1 MTEETINTLCEKFHT
16 TVDNLIPVYSKY
28 MMTKDTMGIVI
39 SLVIA
44 IVGAL
49 VVVYI
54 YRGYKKEKYDE
65 YAITPFIIGAT
76 AAALIIA
83 GIIAIMLNFYDYILW
98 YNYPE
103 LRFLDTVLQI
113 GGQMKVL
120 ISRGYGAGWSSWNDP
135 RMAFDERLIRAFE
148 CGITQEDMQELC
160 VECGYVDVN
169 GGPPYMG
176 GFKQLEVVDIPSG
189 ELFQI
194 MEYDGSEYIE
204 YFEESDWYLA
214 EGEYYPV

>member
-44 IVGAL
+44 MVGAL

-65 YAITPFIIGAT
+65 YAITPFVVGAT

-83 GIIAIMLNFYDYILW
+83 GVIAIMLNFYDYILW

-120 ISRGYGAGWSSWNDP
+120 VSRGYGAGWSTWNDP

-204 YFEESDWYLA
+204 YFEDSDWYLA
-214 EGEYYPV
+214 EGEYYSV

>member
-16 TVDNLIPVYSKY
+16 TVDNLTPVYSKY

-65 YAITPFIIGAT
+65 YSITPFFIGTT
-76 AAALIIA
+76 AAVLMI
-83 GIIAIMLNFYDYILW
+83 GSVIAIMLISYDYILW
-98 YNYPE
+98 YNFPE

-113 GGQMKVL
+113 GG
-120 ISRGYGAGWSSWNDP
+120 
-135 RMAFDERLIRAFE
+135 
-148 CGITQEDMQELC
+148 
-160 VECGYVDVN
+160 
-169 GGPPYMG
+169 
-176 GFKQLEVVDIPSG
+176 
-189 ELFQI
+189 
-194 MEYDGSEYIE
+194 
-204 YFEESDWYLA
+204 
-214 EGEYYPV
+214 

>member
-16 TVDNLIPVYSKY
+16 TIDNLIPVYSKY

-49 VVVYI
+49 VVAYI

-65 YAITPFIIGAT
+65 YSITPFVVGAT
-76 AAALIIA
+76 AAALII
-83 GIIAIMLNFYDYILW
+83 GGVIAIMLNFYDYILW

-113 GGQMKVL
+113 GG
-120 ISRGYGAGWSSWNDP
+120 
-135 RMAFDERLIRAFE
+135 
-148 CGITQEDMQELC
+148 
-160 VECGYVDVN
+160 
-169 GGPPYMG
+169 
-176 GFKQLEVVDIPSG
+176 
-189 ELFQI
+189 
-194 MEYDGSEYIE
+194 
-204 YFEESDWYLA
+204 
-214 EGEYYPV
+214 

>member
-1 MTEETINTLCEKFHT
+1 MTEETINALCEKFHT
-16 TVDNLIPVYSKY
+16 TVDSLIPVYSKY

-44 IVGAL
+44 MVGAL
-49 VVVYI
+49 VVIYI

-65 YAITPFIIGAT
+65 YAITPFVVGAT
-76 AAALIIA
+76 AAALIIGGA
-83 GIIAIMLNFYDYILW
+83 IAIMLNFYDYILW
-98 YNYPE
+98 YNCPE

-120 ISRGYGAGWSSWNDP
+120 ISRGYGAGWSSWNDS

-160 VECGYVDVN
+160 VECGYVDIN
-169 GGPPYMG
+169 GDPPYMG

-189 ELFQI
+189 VLFQI

-204 YFEESDWYLA
+204 YFEDSDWYLA

>member
-44 IVGAL
+44 MVGVL

-65 YAITPFIIGAT
+65 YAITPFVVGAT

-83 GIIAIMLNFYDYILW
+83 GVIAIMLNFYDYILW

-120 ISRGYGAGWSSWNDP
+120 VSRGYGAGWSTWNDP

-160 VECGYVDVN
+160 VECGYMDVN
-169 GGPPYMG
+169 GDPPYMG

-204 YFEESDWYLA
+204 YFEDSDWYLA

>member
-1 MTEETINTLCEKFHT
+1 
-16 TVDNLIPVYSKY
+16 
-28 MMTKDTMGIVI
+28 
-39 SLVIA
+39 
-44 IVGAL
+44 
-49 VVVYI
+49 
-54 YRGYKKEKYDE
+54 
-65 YAITPFIIGAT
+65 
-76 AAALIIA
+76 
-83 GIIAIMLNFYDYILW
+83 
-98 YNYPE
+98 
-103 LRFLDTVLQI
+103 
-113 GGQMKVL
+113 MKVL
-120 ISRGYGAGWSSWNDP
+120 ISRGYGAGWSSWNDS

-169 GGPPYMG
+169 GDPPYMG

-189 ELFQI
+189 VLFQI

>member
-44 IVGAL
+44 MVGAL

-83 GIIAIMLNFYDYILW
+83 GVIAIMLNFYDYILW

-113 GGQMKVL
+113 GG
-120 ISRGYGAGWSSWNDP
+120 
-135 RMAFDERLIRAFE
+135 
-148 CGITQEDMQELC
+148 
-160 VECGYVDVN
+160 
-169 GGPPYMG
+169 
-176 GFKQLEVVDIPSG
+176 
-189 ELFQI
+189 
-194 MEYDGSEYIE
+194 
-204 YFEESDWYLA
+204 
-214 EGEYYPV
+214 